1 MKRIFIGPIQHTNY
15 LVSSSTVEPT
25 AVQGQSINKKT
36 VSKKSNFFLSMASGI
51 THKVGERTESFIT
64 EYVVHTFGTYEID
77 SLE

>member
-1 MKRIFIGPIQHTNY
+1 
-15 LVSSSTVEPT
+15 
-25 AVQGQSINKKT
+25 
-36 VSKKSNFFLSMASGI
+36 MASGI